1 MDAITPIVK
10 TMLDSSRFFKL
21 PLYAQ
26 KVLGRTGGFAN
37 YDVVYDGNDQ
47 IQYLMA
53 RAKACGVVLN
63 DGKPLDI
70 DADSESCKGK
80 LLNCFV
86 YLSEYLKA
94 DAGYI
99 GGITMRIDDLS
110 SITDNELADF
120 CIWINKFLTDFLE
133 GMKHNAQLKHKV
145 NIIYGLEEDEEDVPS
160 TSELRDKISAA
171 KEEAKKVKSP
181 ADAKKALDG
190 NREKIEQVSKKLKGK
205 DKENFDKI
213 VSAVED
219 YANGKKLDEGEGL
232 VKVISGLLAIV
243 LWLCGFSAF
252 SGAVMLALSPIIGP
266 ILTNAIKKIG

>member
-1 MDAITPIVK
+1 MNDIAPTVKAI
-10 TMLDSSRFFKL
+10 LDPSKFLKL

-37 YDVVYDGNDQ
+37 YDVVYDDNDQ
-47 IQYLMA
+47 IQYLMD

-63 DGKPLDI
+63 DGKPLNI

-80 LLNCFV
+80 LLNCFA
-86 YLSEYLKA
+86 YLVDYLKA
-94 DAGYI
+94 DAGYN
-99 GGITMRIDDLS
+99 GGTAMRIDDLS
-110 SITDNELADF
+110 NITDNELADF
-120 CIWINKFLTDFLE
+120 CIWINKFLVDFLD
-133 GMKHNAQLKHKV
+133 GMKYNDQLKHKA
-145 NIIYGLEEDEEDVPS
+145 NIIYGLEEDEEDTPS

-181 ADAKKALDG
+181 ADVKKVLDG

-213 VSAVED
+213 VSTVED

-252 SGAVMLALSPIIGP
+252 SGAVMLVLSPIIGP
-266 ILTNAIKKIG
+266 ILANAIKKIG